1 MFSNDH
7 ALYAVNF
14 IESLK
19 HVKSP
24 FHGKPFELLPWQH
37 QFVSDVYG
45 TLNEKGLRQYQYCY
59 LEIPKKNG
67 KSELGAAI
75 ALYHLLMD
83 GEMYG
88 EVYGCAADRANAAQ
102 VFDVAVG
109 MIEQSPYLKKR
120 CKIVQSQ
127 KTIIDK
133 VTHSFYKVC
142 SAEAYSKHG
151 LNVSCVIFDELHTQP
166 NRDLW
171 DVMTAYSG
179 DAREQPLW
187 YVITTAGDDPDR
199 NSIGWEIHEKA
210 QKIISG
216 EIEEPRWYCKIWG
229 IEPEYE
235 GDIYDEELWYNVNPS
250 LGHTINI
257 EKVRQAALSARN
269 SEQDERNFR
278 WLRLNQWVANKKI
291 GWLPLS
297 LWDENTVDIP
307 MENLAGLR
315 CYVGI
320 DLSSIGDLT
329 AIAYLFPP
337 QEDLFYVDS
346 KGERHDG
353 FYYAI
358 FDAFIPLEN
367 MKVREKKDS
376 VPYSKW
382 VKNKFVSAT
391 PGDVVDYDFIK
402 SRLIEANKMYEVE
415 AWGNDPWGAEKLRQD
430 LEREDD
436 IELMA
441 VHQRIDHMSPNM
453 KEIERL
459 LRLGMLKHNKNPLAR
474 WCFGNVLLV
483 TDGNENYKPKKFRDS
498 GRIDPIVALINA
510 MFVCTKNEEPE
521 AAYMRRGIITG

>member
-1 MFSNDH
+1 VFSNDH

-37 QFVSDVYG
+37 QFISDVYG
-45 TLNEKGLRQYQYCY
+45 TLNEKGFRQYQYCY

-75 ALYHLLMD
+75 AMYHLLMD

-133 VTHSFYKVC
+133 ATHSFYKVC

-199 NSIGWEIHEKA
+199 NTIGWEIHEKA
-210 QKIISG
+210 QKIIAG
-216 EIEEPRWYCKIWG
+216 EITEPRWYCKIWG
-229 IEPEYE
+229 IEPDFES
-235 GDIYDEELWYNVNPS
+235 DIWDEKLWYKVNPS
-250 LGHTINI
+250 LGYTIDI

-269 SEQDERNFR
+269 SEAEERNFR
-278 WLRLNQWVANKKI
+278 WLRLNQWVANKTTS
-291 GWLPLS
+291 WLPLS
-297 LWDENTVDIP
+297 LWDAHAEEIP
-307 MENLAGLR
+307 KEKLLDKR

-320 DLSSIGDLT
+320 DLSSVGDLT
-329 AIAYLFPP
+329 GICVLFPP
-337 QEDLFYVDS
+337 QDDLETYYV
-346 KGERHDG
+346 
-353 FYYAI
+353 I
-358 FDAFIPLEN
+358 FDGFIPLEN
-367 MKVREKKDS
+367 MKEREIKDGIA
-376 VPYSKW
+376 YG
-382 VKNKFVSAT
+382 KFLKSGEVHAT
-391 PGDVVDYDFIK
+391 PGNVIDYDFIK
-402 SRLIEANKMYEVE
+402 AKLIEINELYDVQ
-415 AWGNDPWGAEKLRQD
+415 AWGNDPWGAVKLAQD
-430 LEREDD
+430 LMRDAD
-436 IELMA
+436 IELME
-441 VHQRIDHMSPNM
+441 VRQNISNMSPSM

-459 LRLGMLKHNKNPLAR
+459 LRLGVLKHEKNKLAR
-474 WCFGNVLLV
+474 WCFGNVKCV
-483 TDGNENYKPKKFRDS
+483 SDGNENYKPQKQKHNS
-498 GRIDPIVALINA
+498 NQRIDLIVALINA
-510 MFVCTKNEEPE
+510 MYICMKNEGTESV
-521 AAYMRRGIITG
+521 YRTRGIITA